1 MDPRPLGGAPA
12 LGQGSSE
19 SFATSAPF
27 ATCGGGAQGRFPPRD
42 DDDQNSQAPLPDL
55 ARSRGLLETRKKTRG
70 EELER
75 TIGRTRLSLTVV
87 AVVVT
92 RDQGLVNVDRVGD
105 GLAETVTLE
114 NHGDKLCRL
123 VRDAGEKWTRV

>member
-1 MDPRPLGGAPA
+1 MTTTKTLSSSLA
-12 LGQGSSE
+12 GSR
-19 SFATSAPF
+19 
-27 ATCGGGAQGRFPPRD
+27 QVKW
-42 DDDQNSQAPLPDL
+42 
-55 ARSRGLLETRKKTRG
+55 LLETRKKTRG
-70 EELER
+70 EELEL

-92 RDQGLVNVDRVGD
+92 REQGLVNVDRVGD